1 MKERFDKQA
10 KVNFKIYGITYW
22 TKINYKTNIVQY
34 LKKLPQAD
42 HEIKKIRLKNRI
54 RSVNR
59 I

>member
-42 HEIKKIRLKNRI
+42 HEIKKYI
-54 RSVNR
+54 
-59 I
+59 